1 LDDVWRAADFLKI
14 TEVLVDN
21 GLGSRVII
29 TTRIE
34 DVALRAEDGYKIK
47 VEPLSDNDGWLLFC
61 RKAFPHIENHNC
73 PPELCEYGKSIVG
86 KCDGLPLALVAI
98 GSLLSL
104 NTKSDKKWRTFYEQ
118 LVSELNINE
127 NLNRVEKILN
137 LSYKFLPNYLKNC
150 FLHCAMFPEDF
161 LLHRKRLIRLWIAEG
176 LVEQRG
182 ASNIEDVAEGYL
194 IELVQRSMLQ
204 VVNRN
209 SFDRIRCLRMHDLVR
224 DLAIS
229 QCKKESFCAV
239 YDDTHGVVVQ
249 LGLEPRR
256 LAVVR
261 CNNNIR
267 SSIDPTRLRTFISFD
282 SSMALSSWCFAV
294 LDLSGLPIETIPH
307 SIGELFNLRY
317 FCLNDTNVK
326 LLPKSMK
333 KLHNLQTLSLERTN
347 LLKVPKEFSN
357 LMKLRHLLIWKL
369 LDETL
374 CLYESVEPLLVSIIG
389 NLWNHLRACGD

>member
-1 LDDVWRAADFLKI
+1 
-14 TEVLVDN
+14 
-21 GLGSRVII
+21 
-29 TTRIE
+29 
-34 DVALRAEDGYKIK
+34 
-47 VEPLSDNDGWLLFC
+47 
-61 RKAFPHIENHNC
+61 
-73 PPELCEYGKSIVG
+73 
-86 KCDGLPLALVAI
+86 
-98 GSLLSL
+98 
-104 NTKSDKKWRTFYEQ
+104 
-118 LVSELNINE
+118 
-127 NLNRVEKILN
+127 
-137 LSYKFLPNYLKNC
+137 
-150 FLHCAMFPEDF
+150 
-161 LLHRKRLIRLWIAEG
+161 LWIAEG

-282 SSMALSSWCFAV
+282 SSMALSSWSSFIPSESKYLAV
-294 LDLSGLPIETIPH
+294 LDLSGLPIENIPS

-317 FCLNDTNVK
+317 LCLDDTNVK

>member
-1 LDDVWRAADFLKI
+1 
-14 TEVLVDN
+14 
-21 GLGSRVII
+21 
-29 TTRIE
+29 
-34 DVALRAEDGYKIK
+34 
-47 VEPLSDNDGWLLFC
+47 
-61 RKAFPHIENHNC
+61 
-73 PPELCEYGKSIVG
+73 VG

>member
-1 LDDVWRAADFLKI
+1 
-14 TEVLVDN
+14 
-21 GLGSRVII
+21 
-29 TTRIE
+29 
-34 DVALRAEDGYKIK
+34 
-47 VEPLSDNDGWLLFC
+47 
-61 RKAFPHIENHNC
+61 
-73 PPELCEYGKSIVG
+73 
-86 KCDGLPLALVAI
+86 
-98 GSLLSL
+98 
-104 NTKSDKKWRTFYEQ
+104 
-118 LVSELNINE
+118 
-127 NLNRVEKILN
+127 
-137 LSYKFLPNYLKNC
+137 
-150 FLHCAMFPEDF
+150 
-161 LLHRKRLIRLWIAEG
+161 
-176 LVEQRG
+176 
-182 ASNIEDVAEGYL
+182 
-194 IELVQRSMLQ
+194 
-204 VVNRN
+204 
-209 SFDRIRCLRMHDLVR
+209 MHDLVR